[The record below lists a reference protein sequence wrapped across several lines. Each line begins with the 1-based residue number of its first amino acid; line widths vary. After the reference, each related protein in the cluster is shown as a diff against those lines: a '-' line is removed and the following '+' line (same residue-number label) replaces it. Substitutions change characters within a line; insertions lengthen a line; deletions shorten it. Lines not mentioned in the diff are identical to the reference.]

1 MVTSRSS
8 FLKLQ
13 QLSTL
18 CQFCWLSGCQGRSCW
33 QSWLTSALTHGQTL
47 MLMWQLPLNTHEF
60 EQLVRWASADRP
72 SLYSCAT
79 ATYCR
84 ACFSAKAVGQAA
96 DLQASLLSH
105 RNGAVQA
112 RVLQLVLSSVAQSA
126 ERHWQGEAG
135 QAEALLFD
143 LATVRVALGAMGPAG
158 HLQVWQTLVPLI
170 LPEGGPYISTTWS
183 HASQTAKCMAR
194 RALWWPQRP
203 TWKGQAMRWLC
214 APWQCLHLMCFSA
227 RLPVWICA

>member
-1 MVTSRSS
+1 
-8 FLKLQ
+8 
-13 QLSTL
+13 
-18 CQFCWLSGCQGRSCW
+18 
-33 QSWLTSALTHGQTL
+33 
-47 MLMWQLPLNTHEF
+47 MLMWQLPLNAHEL

-72 SLYSCAT
+72 SLLLCAT

-112 RVLQLVLSSVAQSA
+112 RVLQLVLSSVALSA

-143 LATVRVALGAMGPAG
+143 LATVRVALEAIGPAG

-170 LPEGGPYISTTWS
+170 LPEG
-183 HASQTAKCMAR
+183 ALRLLSQPSGLMPLKRPSAWQGGHCGGLNGQPRKAR
-194 RALWWPQRP
+194 
-203 TWKGQAMRWLC
+203 
-214 APWQCLHLMCFSA
+214 QCIGF
-227 RLPVWICA
+227 LPPANTFI